1 MQEKK
6 SFHVPVLLKEVLE
19 YLDPKPGQTVI
30 DGTLGGGGHALALA
44 KAIEPKGI
52 LVGIDLDP
60 AALTEASAKAKD
72 ADIKTELHFVKGNY
86 RDIKKI
92 VNDLAL
98 SEVNAIIIDIGI
110 SSYDLEGS
118 NRGFSFQKHEPLDM
132 RFDPEARPAHKEKE
146 PFTAR
151 FILNHYSEKDLKK
164 TFEEYGE
171 EKFSSRI
178 VRGIIEHRQQQSI
191 ETTEDLFNIIKHS
204 LPAAFRFKAGDSARR
219 VFQALRIE
227 VNKEL
232 ENLEKFLPDAF
243 EVLAKGG
250 KLAVISFHSLEDRI
264 VKHFFLEK
272 AKGCI
277 CPPDFPQCVCGKEP
291 LAKILTKKLV
301 SASEEEQKENSRSIP
316 AKLRVIQKI

>member
-1 MQEKK
+1 MIK

-19 YLDPKPGQTVI
+19 ILDPKPGQTII

-44 KAIEPKGI
+44 KAVEPKGI
-52 LVGIDLDP
+52 LLGIDLDP
-60 AALTEASAKAKD
+60 AALTEATERAKD
-72 ADIKTELHFVKGNY
+72 AEIQTKLHFVKGNY

-92 VNDLAL
+92 VNEFGL
-98 SEVNAIIIDIGI
+98 SEINAIIIDIGI

-132 RFDPEARPAHKEKE
+132 RFDPEARPEHKSKE
-146 PFTAR
+146 PFTAG
-151 FILNHYSEKDLKK
+151 FILNHYSEKELKEI
-164 TFEEYGE
+164 FEKYSE
-171 EKFSSRI
+171 EKFSSKI
-178 VRGIIEHRQQQSI
+178 ARGIIAHRQEKSI

-204 LPAAFRFKAGDSARR
+204 LPQALRFKAGDSARR
-219 VFQALRIE
+219 IFQALRIE

-291 LAKILTKKLV
+291 LAKILTKKPIT
-301 SASEEEQKENSRSIP
+301 ASLEEQKENSRSIP

>member
-1 MQEKK
+1 MEAKK
-6 SFHVPVLLKEVLE
+6 SFHTPVLLNEVLE
-19 YLDPKPGQTVI
+19 FLDPKPGQTII
-30 DGTLGGGGHALALA
+30 DGTLGGGGHSLALA

-60 AALTEASAKAKD
+60 AALTEATAKIKD
-72 ADIKTELHFVKGNY
+72 ADIKSEIHFVKGNY
-86 RDIKKI
+86 KDIKKI
-92 VNDLAL
+92 VSDLGL
-98 SEVNAIIIDIGI
+98 KEINAIIIDIGI

-151 FILNHYSEKDLKK
+151 YIANHYSEKELKQI
-164 TFEEYGE
+164 FDQYGE

-178 VRGIIEHRQQQSI
+178 VRGIIEHRQENKI

-204 LPAAFRFKAGDSARR
+204 LPAAFRFRAGDRARR
-219 VFQALRIE
+219 IFQALRIE

-243 EVLAKGG
+243 EILAKNG

-291 LAKILTKKLV
+291 LAKILTKKPIT
-301 SASEEEQKENSRSIP
+301 ASGEEQKENSRSTP